1 MILKPE
7 HEAKLQPED
16 TDNLGY
22 KKEEFDYGG
31 IEMQSLPPADLGFVS
46 ETLHTQLE
54 QEPVKFNGLGNKYPD
69 PIDVQV
75 EMEGTFISAYVLV
88 DGHNTGTRAGIAVQG
103 DDGRFRYQNKFK
115 EILENPATPKESW
128 YRQVHNYLRV

>member
-16 TDNLGY
+16 RDNLGY

-31 IEMQSLPPADLGFVS
+31 IPLPPLPPADLGFIS

-54 QEPVKFNGLGNKYPD
+54 QEPVLSP
-69 PIDVQV
+69 
-75 EMEGTFISAYVLV
+75 
-88 DGHNTGTRAGIAVQG
+88 H
-103 DDGRFRYQNKFK
+103 
-115 EILENPATPKESW
+115 
-128 YRQVHNYLRV
+128 

>member
-7 HEAKLQPED
+7 HEAKLQPE
-16 TDNLGY
+16 TRDNLGY

-31 IEMQSLPPADLGFVS
+31 IDMTPLPPADLGFIS

-54 QEPVKFNGLGNKYPD
+54 QEPVKVTGIGNKYPD
-69 PIDVQV
+69 PIDVLV
-75 EMEGTFISAYVLV
+75 EMNGKFINAFVTV
-88 DGHNTGTRAGIAVQG
+88 DGYKTGTKFCIAVQG
-103 DDGRFRYQNKFK
+103 DDGRYRYANLYKAV
-115 EILENPATPKESW
+115 LENPATPKESW